1 MASEDIGDAIRI
13 RQRLW
18 VDPSLVSQRSTALPQ
33 PLAALLTHFHRLYSK
48 MASFFSRFALVAMAS
63 AAAAAPSSGCGAEG
77 LASGVYNLVDANGVQ
92 REFTVTVPDGYDSNN
107 PHRLILGIH
116 WWGGSMEDVATGQT
130 VEAGVWNY
138 YGLERLAEGSA
149 IFVAPQGI
157 DGNWYNDNNADY
169 LYMDEIIRT
178 VEEGLCIDT
187 DLRFAIGFSWG
198 GSTSFGLACR
208 DTEFPLRAIT
218 AIGAAGPYTCEYSLH
233 RQ

>member
-1 MASEDIGDAIRI
+1 M
-13 RQRLW
+13 
-18 VDPSLVSQRSTALPQ
+18 VSFLSGFV
-33 PLAALLTHFHRLYSK
+33 LA
-48 MASFFSRFALVAMAS
+48 AMAS
-63 AAAAAPSSGCGAEG
+63 AAAAAPSSGCGTEG

-92 REFTVTVPDGYDSNN
+92 REYTVTVPEGYDSNN

-169 LYMDEIIRT
+169 LYMDEIIRA

-218 AIGAAGPYTCEYSLH
+218 AIGAAGPYTCKCSLY
-233 RQ
+233 RP